1 MRYKLKKRKEN
12 EPTMKN
18 IWKMNRGHDEAP
30 EHEGEEITKILSA
43 KEAKKIAETS
53 EINAYNKVLDNARA
67 IINHRITKA
76 AEDGQ
81 YDKTFWVDSLMTE
94 SGVPNELTMTT
105 LYCEEDTYRN
115 LGNMLKPV
123 LEQLVREGYII
134 EYVWLGSNPDVF
146 FGFTVK
152 WG

>member
-18 IWKMNRGHDEAP
+18 IWKMNRGQDEAP
-30 EHEGEEITKILSA
+30 EGNEITKILSA
-43 KEAKKIAETS
+43 KEAKKIAVTN
-53 EINAYNKVLDNARA
+53 EINDYNKVLDNARA
-67 IINHRITKA
+67 IINHRITTA
-76 AEDGQ
+76 ANDGL
-81 YDKTFWVDSLMTE
+81 YDKTFWVSSLMTD
-94 SGVPNELTMTT
+94 SGVPDELTMTT
-105 LYCEEDTYRN
+105 LYCEEATYRN

-123 LEQLVREGYII
+123 LEQLVREGYTI
-134 EYVWLGSNPDVF
+134 EYSWLGSNPTVF